1 MRPTIRPFKI
11 EFKNRSSK
19 STPMRSPSGDG
30 ADKDRAEP
38 SFLDVGIFRSGHSSH
53 ANGYSDA
60 RKAADAL
67 FARRVPTASAP
78 EATSVS
84 DVPMGRVLPNLIE
97 NGVALAVRSVEV
109 DQRPGRGRVARKAK
123 AASPARPRFDHA
135 TGNAVLQDSV
145 EQAAMQIAP
154 EALIVAAPDRE
165 RRSIHSAACST
176 RNSRPAKNGNDVCA
190 GRRAEG

>member
-30 ADKDRAEP
+30 ADKDRVEP

-53 ANGYSDA
+53 ANGYGDA

-84 DVPMGRVLPNLIE
+84 DVPMSRVLPNLIE

-109 DQRPGRGRVARKAK
+109 DQRPDRGRVARKAK
-123 AASPARPRFDHA
+123 AASPALSKIP
-135 TGNAVLQDSV
+135 TIQQESGVLQDSV

-154 EALIVAAPDRE
+154 EAPIVAAPDRE
-165 RRSIHSAACST
+165 RRSIHKRRLLDAELKAGEKWKRRLCRAA
-176 RNSRPAKNGNDVCA
+176 R
-190 GRRAEG
+190 